1 MFYKRCSVPETLI
14 HVFSCKFCKSFKNIP
29 FTEHIWT
36 TASEKMKYETH
47 EMPFQC
53 LALKFTFELLLSVQK
68 KNVFFSVKLLLNEL
82 GQTHSGL

>member
-1 MFYKRCSVPETLI
+1 
-14 HVFSCKFCKSFKNIP
+14 
-29 FTEHIWT
+29 
-36 TASEKMKYETH
+36 MKYETH

-53 LALKFTFELLLSVQK
+53 LALEFTFELLLSVQK